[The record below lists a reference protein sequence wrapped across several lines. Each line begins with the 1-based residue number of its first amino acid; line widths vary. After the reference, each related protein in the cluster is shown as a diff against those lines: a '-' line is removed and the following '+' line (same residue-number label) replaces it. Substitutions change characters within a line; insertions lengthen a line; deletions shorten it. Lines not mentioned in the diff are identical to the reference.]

1 MASKTTSTSGFTLT
15 EMLISSG
22 VASMVLVILGVVTIQ
37 TTYGMR
43 ALVNYSSFE
52 QDSRQALD
60 QLSREI
66 RQAYQLTAANRTNIT
81 LDITNG
87 PISYTYNSG
96 TKTLQ
101 RQAPNGTK
109 ILLRDCT
116 EFEFTLFQ
124 RSPTVAT
131 YDQFPVGSGSAT
143 KLVQISWTCA
153 LTNADGTINTTDSQ
167 SSKVVIRKQ

>member
-1 MASKTTSTSGFTLT
+1 
-15 EMLISSG
+15 MLISSG
-22 VASMVLVILGVVTIQ
+22 VASMVLVILAVVTIQ

-60 QLSREI
+60 MLSREI
-66 RQAYQLTAANRTNIT
+66 RQAYHLTEATRTNLT

-87 PISYTYNSG
+87 PVSYRYNAQAKTLERQDPHG
-96 TKTLQ
+96 TK
-101 RQAPNGTK
+101 A
-109 ILLRDCT
+109 LLHDCT
-116 EFEFTLFQ
+116 QFEFTLFQ
-124 RSPTVAT
+124 GSPTVAT
-131 YDQFPVGSGSAT
+131 YDQFPAASGSLT